1 MSASARVT
9 ARSAAAPGRWRRLL
23 PAVGYAVAAAVPVTA
38 LALLAREQVGFVIQ
52 LDKNAIAAATDIT
65 RANPGLY
72 TALVWWQEALQPRW
86 VYIVGTG
93 VAAWLWWRHGL
104 KSRAVWGFVTMMV
117 AWNIALDLKYVVQRA
132 RPVLSDPVE
141 SAPGY
146 SFPSGHA
153 ANAAAAATVVVVMI
167 WPLLRTTAA
176 KAAACGVAA
185 VIVVLTALDRVFLG
199 VHFPSDVTAGVLVGS
214 GLALASYA
222 GYRGWNPAHP
232 TEPTQSPEQ
241 VDAATRAAEAAGEP
255 DDAHTPPV
263 DRPEEKMR
271 RWPS

>member
-1 MSASARVT
+1 MP
-9 ARSAAAPGRWRRLL
+9 AA
-23 PAVGYAVAAAVPVTA
+23 GYAVAVAIPVTA
-38 LALLAREQVGFVIQ
+38 LALLAREQVGFVITF
-52 LDKNAIAAATDIT
+52 DKNAIAAATDIT

-86 VYIVGTG
+86 VYLVGTG
-93 VAAWLWWRHGL
+93 VAAWIWWRHGPPPRKGIVSAGGAPM
-104 KSRAVWGFVTMMV
+104 KSRAIWGFVTMMV

-132 RPVLSDPVE
+132 RPVVTDPVA

-153 ANAAAAATVVVVMI
+153 ANTAAATTVVVIMI
-167 WPLLRTTAA
+167 WPLLRSTAA
-176 KAAACGVAA
+176 KVTTCGIAGA
-185 VIVVLTALDRVFLG
+185 VVLVTALDRVFLG

-232 TEPTQSPEQ
+232 TDLPDATEEA
-241 VDAATRAAEAAGEP
+241 DAAQAVSTSDRA
-255 DDAHTPPV
+255 DAHTWSAQ
-263 DRPEEKMR
+263 RPEEN
-271 RWPS
+271 PS

>member
-1 MSASARVT
+1 MSASARST
-9 ARSAAAPGRWRRLL
+9 ARGLTAPGRWRRIL

-38 LALLAREQVGFVIQ
+38 LALLAREQVGVVIAF
-52 LDKNAIAAATDIT
+52 DKEAIAAATDIT
-65 RANPGLY
+65 RTNPGLY
-72 TALVWWQEALQPRW
+72 TALAWWQEALQPRW

-93 VAAWLWWRHGL
+93 VCVWIWWKHKL
-104 KSRAVWGFVTMMV
+104 KSRAIWGFVTMMV

-132 RPVLSDPVE
+132 RPVVSEPVA

-153 ANAAAAATVVVVMI
+153 ANSAAAATVIVIMI
-167 WPLLRTTAA
+167 WPLLKSTAA
-176 KAAACGVAA
+176 KVVACSVASA
-185 VIVVLTALDRVFLG
+185 VVLLTALDRVFLG

-232 TEPTQSPEQ
+232 ADLPDTPED
-241 VDAATRAAEAAGEP
+241 VDAAAAESHAERV
-255 DDAHTPPV
+255 DAHTWPAEPPKENS
-263 DRPEEKMR
+263 P
-271 RWPS
+271 

>member
-1 MSASARVT
+1 M
-9 ARSAAAPGRWRRLL
+9 
-23 PAVGYAVAAAVPVTA
+23 GYAVAAAVPVTA
-38 LALLAREQVGFVIQ
+38 LALVAREQVGAVIR

-93 VAAWLWWRHGL
+93 VCVWLWWRHGL
-104 KSRAVWGFVTMMV
+104 KSRAIWGFVTMMV
-117 AWNIALDLKYVVQRA
+117 AWNLALDLKYVVQRA
-132 RPVLSDPVE
+132 RPIVADPVS

-153 ANAAAAATVVVVMI
+153 ANSAAAGTVVVIMI
-167 WPLLRTTAA
+167 WPLLTSSAA
-176 KAAACGVAA
+176 KVVACTVAGA
-185 VIVVLTALDRVFLG
+185 IVVLTALDRVFLG

-232 TEPTQSPEQ
+232 TELPDTQEKA
-241 VDAATRAAEAAGEP
+241 DAATAATARSEGE
-255 DDAHTPPV
+255 DAHTGSV
-263 DRPEEKMR
+263 DTPEENR
-271 RWPS
+271 R

>member
-1 MSASARVT
+1 MSASARST
-9 ARSAAAPGRWRRLL
+9 ARGLTAPGRWRRIL

-38 LALLAREQVGFVIQ
+38 LALLAREQVGAVITF
-52 LDKNAIAAATDIT
+52 DKNAIAAATDIT

-72 TALVWWQEALQPRW
+72 TALAWWQEALQPRW

-93 VAAWLWWRHGL
+93 VCAWIWWKHKL
-104 KSRAVWGFVTMMV
+104 KSRAIWGFVTMMV
-117 AWNIALDLKYVVQRA
+117 AWNIALDLKYLVQRA
-132 RPVLSDPVE
+132 RPVVTEPVA

-153 ANAAAAATVVVVMI
+153 ANSAAAATVIVIMI
-167 WPLLRTTAA
+167 WPLLKSTAA
-176 KAAACGVAA
+176 KVLACSVAS
-185 VIVVLTALDRVFLG
+185 VVVLLTALDRVFLG

-232 TEPTQSPEQ
+232 TDLPDTPEE
-241 VDAATRAAEAAGEP
+241 VDAAVAESDAERA
-255 DDAHTPPV
+255 DAHPGSAE
-263 DRPEEKMR
+263 RPEENPR